1 MSFEMKR
8 LLRAPDFQDTEKNR
22 IAQLLHIML
31 VSILITC
38 ILIAIVA
45 LASAWPKT
53 FWLMF
58 TMTILM
64 IITLAVSRLGWI
76 KFASIFSLIF
86 LIGGISYSAYNG
98 DGIHDIGIVGFPIII
113 ILASLL
119 LDIKIFVIFSILPIV
134 STGIIT
140 YLRYARQIPEKYG
153 SDYLM
158 EYIVLS
164 MFFIVTAV
172 AIRLLTN
179 HLLHN
184 LKTSRDNE
192 AKYRNIFNNIQDIY
206 YELKLDGTLLEVS
219 PAVEYFANIK
229 REDLLNTSMLNL
241 YQNPKD
247 HEDFINKIKE
257 SGRVSDYELVLKD
270 PEGKLLHVSINASL
284 IRDEKGEPLKI
295 VGSLRDITD
304 KKKLQDQLIQ
314 AQKMDSI
321 GNLAG
326 GIAHD
331 FNNLLTVI
339 NGHCEM
345 TMIKLQDNNFNIRKD
360 VEAILAAGKKAE
372 DLTKQLLAF
381 GRKQYF
387 EPLVIN
393 LNHLI
398 HNLAKI
404 FRRLIDE
411 DIVIKM
417 DLSTPL
423 SNITADPGQMEQI
436 IINLLINARDAINQ
450 KTRKASG
457 KKIIIKTSETIL
469 DKAFMKNHIDGSI
482 GAHVVLS
489 IIDNGIGMEEE
500 VKKNI
505 FEPFYTTK
513 AEGSGL
519 GLSTVYGIAKQNNA
533 FIQVDSE
540 LNKGTAIGI
549 YWPITKQSVQR
560 KKEKLKQINL
570 SGQEHILL
578 VEDDNSVRSFAM
590 EALKKYGYR
599 VYESPDGEEAFQF
612 LTQKNINIDLLI
624 TDLIMPKVNGIELAK
639 NVLKIKP
646 GLKMLF
652 VSGYINSQISF
663 NGIHKEDFHLL
674 QKPYSIKVLLKTV
687 RQILDS
693 N

>member
-1 MSFEMKR
+1 
-8 LLRAPDFQDTEKNR
+8 
-22 IAQLLHIML
+22 
-31 VSILITC
+31 
-38 ILIAIVA
+38 
-45 LASAWPKT
+45 
-53 FWLMF
+53 
-58 TMTILM
+58 
-64 IITLAVSRLGWI
+64 
-76 KFASIFSLIF
+76 
-86 LIGGISYSAYNG
+86 
-98 DGIHDIGIVGFPIII
+98 
-113 ILASLL
+113 
-119 LDIKIFVIFSILPIV
+119 
-134 STGIIT
+134 
-140 YLRYARQIPEKYG
+140 
-153 SDYLM
+153 
-158 EYIVLS
+158 
-164 MFFIVTAV
+164 
-172 AIRLLTN
+172 
-179 HLLHN
+179 
-184 LKTSRDNE
+184 
-192 AKYRNIFNNIQDIY
+192 
-206 YELKLDGTLLEVS
+206 
-219 PAVEYFANIK
+219 
-229 REDLLNTSMLNL
+229 
-241 YQNPKD
+241 
-247 HEDFINKIKE
+247 
-257 SGRVSDYELVLKD
+257 
-270 PEGKLLHVSINASL
+270 
-284 IRDEKGEPLKI
+284 
-295 VGSLRDITD
+295 
-304 KKKLQDQLIQ
+304 
-314 AQKMDSI
+314 MDSI

-345 TMIKLQDNNFNIRKD
+345 TMIKLQDNNFDIRKD
-360 VEAILAAGKKAE
+360 VEAILTAGKKAE

-387 EPLVIN
+387 EPSVIN

-469 DKAFMKNHIDGSI
+469 DKAFVKNHIDGSI

-513 AEGSGL
+513 EEGSGL
-519 GLSTVYGIAKQNNA
+519 GLSTVYGITKQNNA

-540 LNKGTAIGI
+540 LNNGTAIAI
-549 YWPITKQSVQR
+549 YWPITKQSLQR

-599 VYESPDGEEAFQF
+599 VYESSDGEEALQF

-639 NVLKIKP
+639 NVFKIKP